1 MSILD
6 TLGALLQSEAN
17 ERNVTMVA
25 WLRDG
30 GVWSIAAAVHP
41 DAPVCPEL
49 VVYPAG
55 KVAA

>member
-1 MSILD
+1 
-6 TLGALLQSEAN
+6 
-17 ERNVTMVA
+17 MVA